1 MTDSLMILGSV
12 WNVVWTVLCF
22 LFAIAILIAVHEY
35 GHFIT
40 ARLCGVKVLRFSL
53 GFGKV
58 LCSFKDRRGTE
69 WSLSLIP
76 LGGYVQ
82 MLDSTEGEVKEEEL
96 EHEFNFQPVWKRF
109 LIVFMG
115 PFFNIVLAL
124 AVYWL
129 MFMIGVPGLRPAVTD
144 IAPGSPAAAAGIEN
158 RDLFLRVDG
167 EEVRTWQ
174 DTIFRLVEHIGE
186 SGVPVTVQK
195 DLGAGAERTVSLNLS
210 GWVLDRQNLKP
221 LSSIGI
227 TPYVGDVTDKV
238 AFVAQGSGAEL
249 AGIRTG
255 DRLLSLNGKPYK
267 DWNSFTSE
275 VRSMAPGSY
284 ADAGIERDGKKMDLK
299 VLIRD
304 RQDEG
309 KTVGYFGVA
318 PAIDRND
325 SLLINAKYGPLE
337 SVGMSFYK
345 TGEVLKFTWVTL
357 GKLISGSI
365 PVNNISGPIAVARGA
380 GETANMGIVYFLS
393 FLGIISVNLGIV
405 NLIPLPVLD
414 GGHLLFYAIEAVF
427 RRPVPEKVQ
436 RYLMSFGVAVLV
448 LLTVFTVF
456 NDIVYWN

>member
-1 MTDSLMILGSV
+1 MSDSLMIMSSA
-12 WNVVWTVLCF
+12 WNIVWTVLCF

-58 LCSFKDRRGTE
+58 LCSFKDRRGTD
-69 WSLSLIP
+69 WSISLIP

-144 IAPGSPAAAAGIEN
+144 VVPGSAAAAAGIEN
-158 RDLFLRVDG
+158 RDLFISVGGDK
-167 EEVRTWQ
+167 VRTWQ
-174 DTIFRLVEHIGE
+174 DTIFKLVEHIGE

-227 TPYVGDVTDKV
+227 TPYVGEVTDKV

-345 TGEVLKFTWVTL
+345 TGEVLEFTWVTL

>member
-1 MTDSLMILGSV
+1 MSDSLMIMSSA
-12 WNVVWTVLCF
+12 WNIVWTVLCF

-58 LCSFKDRRGTE
+58 LCSFKDRRGTD
-69 WSLSLIP
+69 WSISLIP

-144 IAPGSPAAAAGIEN
+144 VVPGSAAAAAGIEN
-158 RDLFLRVDG
+158 RDLFISVGGDK
-167 EEVRTWQ
+167 VRTWQ
-174 DTIFRLVEHIGE
+174 DTIFKLVEHIGE

-227 TPYVGDVTDKV
+227 TPYVGEVTDKV

>member
-1 MTDSLMILGSV
+1 MNDSLMILGSV

-58 LCSFKDRRGTE
+58 LCSFKDRHGTE
-69 WSLSLIP
+69 WSIAPIP

-96 EHEFNFQPVWKRF
+96 EHEFNLQPVWKRV

-144 IAPGSPAAAAGIEN
+144 IAPGSAADAAGIVN
-158 RDLFLRVDG
+158 RDLFISVDG

-174 DTIFRLVEHIGE
+174 DTIFKLVEHIGE
-186 SGVPVTVQK
+186 SGVPVRVQK
-195 DLGAGAERTVSLNLS
+195 DLGAGSVHETRKNLS

-249 AGIRTG
+249 AGIKAG
-255 DRLLSLNGKPYK
+255 DRLVSLNGKPYK

-275 VRSMAPGSY
+275 VRAMAPGSY
-284 ADAGIERDGKKMDLK
+284 ADTEIERDGKKIPLK
-299 VLIRD
+299 VLIKD
-304 RQDEG
+304 KEDEG

-325 SLLINAKYGPLE
+325 SLLINAKYGPID
-337 SVGMSFYK
+337 SVGMSFHK
-345 TGEVLKFTWVTL
+345 TAEVLQFTWVTL
-357 GKLISGSI
+357 GKLITGSI

-380 GETANMGIVYFLS
+380 GETANMGAVYFLS

-436 RYLMSFGVAVLV
+436 RYLMSFGIAVLV